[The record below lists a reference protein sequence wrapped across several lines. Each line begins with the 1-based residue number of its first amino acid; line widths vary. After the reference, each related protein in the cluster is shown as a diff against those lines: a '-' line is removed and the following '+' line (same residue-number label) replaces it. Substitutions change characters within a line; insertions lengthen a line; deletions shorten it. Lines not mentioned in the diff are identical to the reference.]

1 MKLSLFLSTS
11 VLAGYCLAFNP
22 SVLEDII
29 YNTNKLNQ
37 WNIDLTNGNHGS
49 HAVGDYMVSK
59 ARDLEDP
66 SKIVNKLNEQTT
78 NIVIGPRP
86 YHVTQSLLTLSIKL
100 SKDLHDLFDN
110 VQRPQVLCD
119 ADFQSKVQQ
128 FADLIVDH
136 PHVLQVAEDRFKRDC
151 DLDAN
156 DLQRASAS
164 FESTYSAFDSM
175 LDSLSNP
182 QEKCSN

>member
-78 NIVIGPRP
+78 NI
-86 YHVTQSLLTLSIKL
+86 L